1 MGAQRILQAAGL
13 VLLLCGVA
21 NAAPQERVAVID
33 LGPGSDAR
41 RDLLGA
47 IVKAGF
53 EAVIGG
59 GVEDALAGVNVDK
72 DAVLAA
78 QSLAEAQ
85 RAFGA
90 LDCPAAIKA
99 SDAAIAIL
107 AMRQAAGIAVPD
119 LPRALTYVLLCKD
132 KAGDVDGAMIAAA
145 RLRASGGSNDVPA
158 DLWKKYPAVDTVL
171 DHELV
176 PLEIEADVANAT
188 VFVDLVPR
196 GKTPLKLQLPAG
208 EHLIAVAAGTRRGW
222 AAGHTDPKQTKL
234 TIPTTERAVEA
245 SPLAARI
252 AALKGDKP
260 KADDVAFVMA
270 ETGARVVLIRS
281 GDSVEAWGRVGRSQV
296 PHLLGGEDGV
306 AKVSDARDVDR
317 LLLLV
322 KDRVQG
328 WNDRAPDPDQPLLT
342 ETNTAG
348 EFSKQDK
355 RAKWWVY
362 AALAGAVV
370 GAATILYVNDSGS
383 DRQRVELKFP

>member
-1 MGAQRILQAAGL
+1 M
-13 VLLLCGVA
+13 
-21 NAAPQERVAVID
+21 ID
-33 LGPGSDAR
+33 LGPAAADVR
-41 RDLLGA
+41 KDLLAA

-53 EAVIGG
+53 DAVIGG
-59 GVEDALAGVNVDK
+59 GVEDALAGIDVDK

-78 QSLAEAQ
+78 QALAEAQ

-90 LDCPAAIKA
+90 LDCAAAIKA
-99 SDAAIAIL
+99 SDSAIAIL

-132 KAGDVDGAMIAAA
+132 KAADVDGAMVAAA
-145 RLRASGGSNDVPA
+145 RLRAVGGSKDVPA

-176 PLEIEADVANAT
+176 PLEIDADVKGAN
-188 VFVDLVPR
+188 VFIDLVPR
-196 GKTPLKLQLPAG
+196 GKAPLKVQLPAG
-208 EHLIAVAAGTRRGW
+208 EHLIAVAVGARRGW

-234 TIPTTERAVEA
+234 TIPTTDRAGEA

-260 KADDVAFVMA
+260 APDDVAFVMG

-281 GDSVEAWGRVGRSQV
+281 GDSVEAWGRVGRAE
-296 PHLLGGEDGV
+296 PPRLLGGEDGV
-306 AKVSDARDVDR
+306 AKVSDPRDVDR

-342 ETNTAG
+342 EENTADDR
-348 EFSKQDK
+348 FSRKEK
-355 RAKWWVY
+355 PAKWWVY

-370 GAATILYVNDSGS
+370 GAATILYINDSGS